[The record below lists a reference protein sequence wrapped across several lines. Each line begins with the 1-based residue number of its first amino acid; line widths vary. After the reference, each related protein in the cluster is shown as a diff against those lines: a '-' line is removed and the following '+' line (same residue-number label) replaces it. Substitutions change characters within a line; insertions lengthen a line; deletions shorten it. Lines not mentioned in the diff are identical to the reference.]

1 MLQMK
6 KKAWLTG
13 QILGKK
19 LRRQC
24 LSGWKQFSSIIAM
37 GGIAMTLF
45 VGLLSNAQSLSGRVE
60 QFYAS
65 GNLPN
70 IWVLTKEHVPDL
82 EEGLRFDNVLEDGDQ
97 VDSRFQLT
105 GKVNSSTCYGAIV
118 SSKPTLSKPVE
129 VLREEKREDGEFFY
143 VDQGISSTSASNAD
157 KDMEVGKEV
166 TLSFQIGGYV
176 DGFSSLIDALYE
188 ANPSYFVSSEKK
200 NELRE
205 GSFACKA
212 KITGVMTFP
221 ENIQSAKY
229 YSSTYLMSKGMFR
242 DSFHEGLLSYFSPE
256 GREAVESYLGL
267 DLDVPSSPSSF
278 PSDNELL
285 IKLSDEGKTKEKEE
299 GIKRYFEEHETFGKS
314 SLSQILDRSLNPWSS
329 AMETEVLEATQL
341 TFVFPFVFFFVALLV
356 ILTTLSQIILK
367 ERTQIGTMKALG
379 FSKGQIYFH
388 YFSLTFVLISIGT
401 LIGFIAGP
409 LIIPSIMG
417 MKYGILY
424 TLPSRKLFVFPT
436 LEAFLAYF
444 VFAASSILVSFLVI
458 HKEVSLSP
466 SESMRNEV
474 ISFKKKRKETDKK
487 KTPAK
492 LSLAMA
498 FRNIKVDKLKSAMV
512 VAGVFGCTALLL
524 CGFGIEDTLDKG
536 INNDLNL
543 FYGSSLT
550 FTYSSPR
557 KGPSELKETCEDIV
571 DVDQYGSFLT
581 NATYGGKSL
590 STTLR
595 LFNDEHPYF
604 KADFPNKGKIAIS
617 YKLTEELG
625 VKEGDLLSFTYSN
638 QTLEVEVGAV
648 YRSFAVNGVFGLFSD
663 PLFSAVA
670 ETAYTGGWAQVKE
683 GVSPNQAK
691 ETLTNEVSYLN
702 SVRTQSDTVDQIN
715 SVMNGIRIMTN
726 AVKVFAILLALVVL
740 YNLALLNFRQRN
752 RDIATLKVLGFS
764 KFEIALSLIIETMSL
779 TCLGI
784 FLGFFAGYPF
794 MYAVLFVNRVPLVQF
809 MYTVAPLSYLYAFSL
824 TFLSSFLVNLY
835 LSLLTGRVKMVESL
849 KSVE

>member
-6 KKAWLTG
+6 KKAWLTS

-24 LSGWKQFSSIIAM
+24 LNGWKQFASIIAM

-45 VGLLSNAQSLSGRVE
+45 VGLLSNAQSLSNRVDE
-60 QFYAS
+60 FYAS
-65 GNLPN
+65 GNLPDL
-70 IWVLTKEHVPDL
+70 WVLTKEYVPDL
-82 EEGLRFDNVLEDGDQ
+82 EEGLRFADVLEDGDQ
-97 VDSRFQLT
+97 VDSRFQIT

-118 SSKPTLSKPVE
+118 SSMPSLSKPVE

-143 VDQGISSTSASNAD
+143 IDEGISSTGASNAD
-157 KDMEVGKEV
+157 KDMEAGKQV

-188 ANPSYFVSSEKK
+188 TNPSYFISKQKK
-200 NELRE
+200 DELRE
-205 GSFACKA
+205 GSFTCKA
-212 KITGVMTFP
+212 EVTGVMTFP

-229 YSSTYLMSKGMFR
+229 YSSTYLMSKGLFR
-242 DSFHEGLLSYFSPE
+242 SSFHEGLLSYFSEE
-256 GREAVESYLGL
+256 GRELVETYLGI
-267 DLDVPSSPSSF
+267 DLDAPSSPSSF

-285 IKLSDEGKTKEKEE
+285 IKLKDSGKTKQKEE
-299 GIKRYFEEHETFGKS
+299 AIKKYFSEHETFGKS
-314 SLSQILDRSLNPWSS
+314 ALSQILDRSLNPWSS
-329 AMETEVLEATQL
+329 SVETEVLEATQL

-367 ERTQIGTMKALG
+367 ERTQIGTMKAIGL
-379 FSKGQIYFH
+379 SKGQIYLH
-388 YFSLTFVLISIGT
+388 YFFLTFILVSIGT
-401 LIGFIAGP
+401 LIGFVAGP

-424 TLPSRKLFVFPT
+424 TLPARKLFVFPT
-436 LEAFLAYF
+436 LEALIAYL
-444 VFAASSILVSFLVI
+444 VFAASSILVCFLVI
-458 HKEVSLSP
+458 HKEISLSP
-466 SESMRNEV
+466 SESMRNET
-474 ISFKKKRKETDKK
+474 ISFKKKKKESGKK

-492 LSLAMA
+492 LSLSMA
-498 FRNIKVDKLKSAMV
+498 FRNIRVDKLKSAMV

-536 INNDLNL
+536 ISNDLNL
-543 FYGSSLT
+543 FYSSSLT
-550 FTYSSPR
+550 FAYSSPR
-557 KGPSELKETCEDIV
+557 KGDSDLKTINEDIV
-571 DVDQYGSFLT
+571 DVDQYGSYLT
-581 NATYGGKSL
+581 TAQYNGKSL

-604 KADFPNKGKIAIS
+604 KAELPEKGKIAIS

-625 VKEGDLLSFTYSN
+625 VKEGDTLTFTYSS
-638 QTLEVEVGAV
+638 QTLDVVVGTV
-648 YRSFAVNGVFGLFSD
+648 YKAFAVNGVFGLFND
-663 PLFSAVA
+663 PLFSSIA
-670 ETAYTGGWAQVKE
+670 ETTYTGGWAQIREGASANSVKE
-683 GVSPNQAK
+683 A
-691 ETLTNEVSYLN
+691 LTDEVSYLS
-702 SVRTQSDTVDQIN
+702 SVRTQQDTVDQIN

-764 KFEIALSLIIETMSL
+764 KYEIALSLILETMSL

-809 MYTVAPLSYLYAFSL
+809 MYTVAPLSYLYAFLL

-835 LSLLTGRVKMVESL
+835 LSLLTGKVKMVESL